1 MASQLMC
8 KSVQAFFFLNSYFL
22 VFFNQLK
29 DITIQLVLIS
39 TISTKKQCSNQVYEH
54 NSLKY
59 SYDVTNESTPTMDAN
74 ESNEFNTCPTHVSK
88 EHFDVNF
95 LNLL

>member
-8 KSVQAFFFLNSYFL
+8 KSMQALILKNSYFL

-39 TISTKKQCSNQVYEH
+39 TISKKKKQCSNQVYEH
-54 NSLKY
+54 NSLRY
-59 SYDVTNESTPTMDAN
+59 SYDVTNESTQ
-74 ESNEFNTCPTHVSK
+74 
-88 EHFDVNF
+88 
-95 LNLL
+95 